1 MSLQGAVTLLG
12 VVSYQHELKV
22 LSNDSEKRGSVNC
35 VNLWLRNKMKQKAHR
50 ETNINKNLLNQN
62 QKQKG

>member
-22 LSNDSEKRGSVNC
+22 LSNDSEKGGSVNC
-35 VNLWLRNKMKQKAHR
+35 VNL
-50 ETNINKNLLNQN
+50 
-62 QKQKG
+62 